1 MENTNSNAAAHNKVK
16 FCIRVLYFNSVAI
29 KRSEITWRLLMSKM
43 TFSILSI
50 KLYATFIKLSMP
62 EGQNVM

>member
-16 FCIRVLYFNSVAI
+16 FCIIVLYFNSFAI
-29 KRSEITWRLLMSKM
+29 IRPEITWRLLMSNM

-50 KLYATFIKLSMP
+50 KLHTTFMKLSMQ
-62 EGQNVM
+62 GVQYVM